1 MIMLHGKKLRVIVLS
16 IKYCYPLLRIGKT
29 LFFYLDKIARCHSYE
44 LKKTSF
50 VFFFGD

>member
-29 LFFYLDKIARCHSYE
+29 SFFAIRKLSLLIA
-44 LKKTSF
+44 LKLKAISI
-50 VFFFGD
+50 DD